1 MLPTR
6 IYWISILSISLS
18 LNTTIAT
25 LSAPRHSP
33 AQPSRAQTSQTPPD
47 SSLAED
53 EPLCYITL
61 SGRTQNL
68 QNLCGKSVDNRDRQS
83 TSRSFPGT
91 YPRWAEGPPGALP
104 KHSRS
109 QNADA
114 LLEPPEEQ
122 VAANER

>member
-1 MLPTR
+1 MLSTR

-25 LSAPRHSP
+25 LSAPRRSP
-33 AQPSRAQTSQTPPD
+33 AQPSRAQTPLH
-47 SSLAED
+47 SSPAED